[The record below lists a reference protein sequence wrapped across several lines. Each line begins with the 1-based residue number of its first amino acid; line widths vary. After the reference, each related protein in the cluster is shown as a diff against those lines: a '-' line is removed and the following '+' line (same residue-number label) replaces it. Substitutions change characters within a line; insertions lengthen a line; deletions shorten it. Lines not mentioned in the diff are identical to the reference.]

1 MLRLVA
7 TDLDGTLLNAAG
19 EVSDRSRAALAG
31 VQAAGGVVVLI
42 TGRPSRMVLP
52 LAGELGLSG
61 HVICSNGAAIHRLS
75 DGGAE
80 VLFALSPAVLRRA
93 VPLLRS
99 ACPDLGL
106 ALEWGVGMQAEVAY
120 RAAPDSVND
129 VLDALDDGPPVL
141 KVMARSAALSPPQLC
156 DLINACC
163 GQDLHA
169 STSGAPFAEIAARGV
184 HKSAALSRLC
194 DALGIQPAEVVAFG
208 DAPNDLPLLAWAG
221 RGVAVANAE
230 AEVKALA
237 DELTLSNDQDGVAA
251 VLERLLAA
259 GEIGSGEFRAG
270 SGG

>member
-1 MLRLVA
+1 MFRLIA
-7 TDLDGTLLNAAG
+7 TDLDGTLLNTVG
-19 EVSDRSRAALAG
+19 EVSERSRATLVG

-52 LAGELGLSG
+52 MAGDLGLGG

-80 VLFALSPAVLRRA
+80 ALFAVPPEVLRRA

-106 ALEWGVGMQAEVAY
+106 ALEWGTDMQAEVAY
-120 RAAPDSVND
+120 RAAPDSVGD
-129 VLDALDDGPPVL
+129 VLDLLADGPPVL
-141 KVMARSAALSPPQLC
+141 KVIARSASLSPLDLC
-156 DLINACC
+156 DLINDCC
-163 GQDLHA
+163 GQELHA

-194 DALGIQPAEVVAFG
+194 AALGIQAAEVIAFG

-221 RGVAVANAE
+221 RGVAVANAD
-230 AEVKALA
+230 AGVKALA
-237 DELTLSNDQDGVAA
+237 SELTLSNDQGGVAA

-259 GEIGSGEFRAG
+259 GQIGSG
-270 SGG
+270 

>member
-1 MLRLVA
+1 MFRLVA
-7 TDLDGTLLNAAG
+7 TDLDGTLLSSAG
-19 EVSDRSRAALAG
+19 EVSGRSRTALLG

-42 TGRPSRMVLP
+42 TGRPSRTVLP

-75 DGGAE
+75 DGGVE
-80 VLFALSPAVLRRA
+80 VLWALSPEVLRRA
-93 VPLLRS
+93 VPVLRA

-106 ALEWGVGMQAEVAY
+106 ALEWGTDMQAEVAY
-120 RAAPDSVND
+120 RAAPDSVGD
-129 VLDALDDGPPVL
+129 VLDVLDDGPPVL
-141 KVMARSAALSPPQLC
+141 KVIACSATLSPLELC
-156 DLINACC
+156 DLINDRC
-163 GQDLHA
+163 GQDVHA

-194 DALGIQPAEVVAFG
+194 AALGIQATEVIAFG

-221 RGVAVANAE
+221 RGVAVANAD

-237 DELTLSNDQDGVAA
+237 QELTLSNDQDGVAA

-259 GEIGSGEFRAG
+259 GEFSAG

>member
-7 TDLDGTLLNAAG
+7 TDLDGTLLNTAG
-19 EVSDRSRAALAG
+19 EVSERSRAALTG

-52 LAGELGLSG
+52 MAGELGLSG
-61 HVICSNGAAIHRLS
+61 HVICSNGAALHRLS

-80 VLFALSPAVLRRA
+80 ALFPVPPGVLRRA
-93 VPLLRS
+93 VPLLRA

-120 RAAPDSVND
+120 RAAPGSVGD
-129 VLDALDDGPPVL
+129 VLDALEGGPPVL
-141 KVMARSAALSPPQLC
+141 KVMARSASRSPLELC
-156 DLINACC
+156 GLINDRC
-163 GQDLHA
+163 GQALHA

-184 HKSAALSRLC
+184 HKSAALSQLC
-194 DALGIQPAEVVAFG
+194 AALGLQAAEVIAFG

-221 RGVAVANAE
+221 RGVAVANAD

-237 DELTLSNDQDGVAA
+237 GEVTLSNDQDGVAV

-259 GEIGSGEFRAG
+259 GEINS
-270 SGG
+270 S